1 MANIPKQ
8 CCQPASD
15 WARPYPAVTKTF
27 QTVDVM
33 QNETC
38 KKVPKKENL
47 DINRNLCVEG
57 KNGIFW

>member
-1 MANIPKQ
+1 
-8 CCQPASD
+8 
-15 WARPYPAVTKTF
+15 
-27 QTVDVM
+27 M

-57 KNGIFW
+57 KNGILLEYIILVEQS